1 MSTTLCQVMGFLV
14 SSLGVG
20 GSIMATAM
28 DTWSTQDLY
37 DNPVTAVFQ
46 YQGLWR
52 SCVRQ
57 SSGFTECRPYF
68 TILGLP
74 AMFQAVRALMIV
86 GIVLGILGLFVCIF
100 ALKCIRIGSM
110 EDTAKANM
118 TLTSGIMFI
127 VAGLCAIT
135 GVSVFANMLVTNFW
149 MSTTNMYQG
158 MGMQNVQN
166 RWVLSWLCVLHSG
179 NVPQGCCSR
188 TVRLWEYTFGS
199 ALFVGWVA
207 GGLALVGGIMMC
219 LACKGLIPEE
229 SRYKAVSYNASG
241 RNISYRTGPYKAGS
255 GYEADPKNR
264 KGVGYEEAPRSED
277 GRRPYPSKYDY
288 V

>member
-1 MSTTLCQVMGFLV
+1 MSVTMCQTMGFV
-14 SSLGVG
+14 ISALGFAG
-20 GSIMATAM
+20 IIAATGLDM
-28 DTWSTQDLY
+28 WSTQDLY
-37 DNPVTAVFQ
+37 DNPVTATFQ

-86 GIVLGILGLFVCIF
+86 GIVLGAIGLLVSVF

-110 EDTAKANM
+110 EDAVKAKI

-127 VAGLCAIT
+127 VAGLCAII

-149 MSTTNMYQG
+149 MTTANMYTGGAISG
-158 MGMQNVQN
+158 MGGMGGMQTLQT
-166 RWVLSWLCVLHSG
+166 R
-179 NVPQGCCSR
+179 
-188 TVRLWEYTFGS
+188 YTFGS

-207 GGLALVGGIMMC
+207 GGLTLIGGVMMC
-219 LACKGLIPEE
+219 IACRGLMPEE
-229 SRYKAVSYNASG
+229 TNYKAVSYHVSAKSPG
-241 RNISYRTGPYKAGS
+241 YKTS
-255 GYEADPKNR
+255 VYEDKSKKSIYNESR
-264 KGVGYEEAPRSED
+264 RSED
-277 GRRPYPSKYDY
+277 GKSYPSKYDY